1 MLMFITAMKTLSK
14 DSSDL
19 HDVELERSEI
29 WNTVFVGGCVHSG
42 HPVVK
47 NTVSLWLSCLC

>member
-29 WNTVFVGGCVHSG
+29 WNTVFVGGCMHSG

-47 NTVSLWLSCLC
+47 NNVSLWLSCLC